1 MTNMQLELV
10 GARECGFNVRSWAAA
25 IDEIDRVTDWSVIK
39 VPDPNDV
46 IGQVCDQYHVKVR
59 VGEAAV
65 VWMRSAT
72 VNHDDSF
79 DPYKPLI
86 SAKYLEQGG
95 DDE

>member
-65 VWMRSAT
+65 VLRIR
-72 VNHDDSF
+72 
-79 DPYKPLI
+79 LI
-86 SAKYLEQGG
+86 CITKNLDLSSINKVMAWGIPTQTIFS
-95 DDE
+95 